1 MKAISGSKASQ
12 ECFKKY
18 PCKAAGQYFT
28 LGIRLGQVMLKSI
41 QKLEATTVANFQYNY
56 MTFFLVNVFPGM
68 NLFSYFFAF
77 NMYLVCGKTSFQS
90 LMNL

>member
-41 QKLEATTVANFQYNY
+41 QKLEATTVANFQ
-56 MTFFLVNVFPGM
+56 
-68 NLFSYFFAF
+68 
-77 NMYLVCGKTSFQS
+77 
-90 LMNL
+90 